1 MDGVRPGRVDET
13 TGEVTFETHESA
25 RSYGVIDEIAGR
37 VLAQGGKVLAVRRKD
52 IPQEAELA
60 AILRY
65 AI

>member
-1 MDGVRPGRVDET
+1 M
-13 TGEVTFETHESA
+13 
-25 RSYGVIDEIAGR
+25 IDEIAGR